1 MFSRTTVYNE
11 EDLLKIK
18 VECWSSGVRDG
29 TKGLKKSFQ
38 NCGRI
43 KSRREFSLII
53 VGRSM

>member
-1 MFSRTTVYNE
+1 MGKQLFSRTTVYSE

-29 TKGLKKSFQ
+29 TKGLKKRFE

-43 KSRREFSLII
+43 ESRNQR
-53 VGRSM
+53 